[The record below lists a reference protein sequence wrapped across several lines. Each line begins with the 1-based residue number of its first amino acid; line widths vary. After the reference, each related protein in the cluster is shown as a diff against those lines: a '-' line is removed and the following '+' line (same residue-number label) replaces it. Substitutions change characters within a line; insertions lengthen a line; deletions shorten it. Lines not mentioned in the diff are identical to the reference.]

1 MEEQPGET
9 KRHLG
14 GSIRGTRDTEPRR
27 GLRRA
32 AHWSTSGHMLVK
44 RKMLHPDPCGLKGG
58 TRAREQEVPDRDK
71 VRLILRMR
79 SVIVRAPWPGVSCLE
94 RKEFPVAGSDG
105 AEGEPL
111 LVGKLQRG
119 SGV

>member
-1 MEEQPGET
+1 
-9 KRHLG
+9 
-14 GSIRGTRDTEPRR
+14 
-27 GLRRA
+27 
-32 AHWSTSGHMLVK
+32 MLVK
-44 RKMLHPDPCGLKGG
+44 WKMLHLDPCGLKGG
-58 TRAREQEVPDRDK
+58 TRASEQEVQDRDK
-71 VRLILRMR
+71 VWLILRMR

-119 SGV
+119 SGICLGDGLHVLKGALILLEVTLLTGIRAEIHTWGA